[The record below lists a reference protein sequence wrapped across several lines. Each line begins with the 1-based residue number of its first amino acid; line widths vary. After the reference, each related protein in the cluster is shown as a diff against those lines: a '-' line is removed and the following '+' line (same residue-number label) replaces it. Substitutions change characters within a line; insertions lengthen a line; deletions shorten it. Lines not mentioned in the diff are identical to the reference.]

1 MMNWS
6 VSNKSLM
13 ALFAVAALVIFAS
26 PSQGAELMDQ
36 AGNWGLHLGY
46 ARTKDAD
53 SGNFLIGGHLEL
65 QPAPFL
71 GIQGAVDYRDS
82 EEIRLSPLSEEDD
95 LVIRTLPVTLT
106 GRLYLPMGGDSFSPF
121 ALAGAGW
128 YHLMYDFSER
138 LEALGVE
145 DESDT
150 AFGWHMGAG
159 ARMAVSPRV
168 SLFGEARWVFLD
180 PNRDFGNEVQEDIK
194 DIEYDSTFLSGG
206 LNFHF

>member
-1 MMNWS
+1 
-6 VSNKSLM
+6 M
-13 ALFAVAALVIFAS
+13 ASFAVATLVIFAA
-26 PSQGAELMDQ
+26 PVEGAELMEQ

-53 SGNFLIGGHLEL
+53 SGNFLIGGHVEL
-65 QPAPFL
+65 QPAPIFGL
-71 GIQGAVDYRDS
+71 QGAVSYRDS
-82 EEIRLSPLSEEDD
+82 EEIQLSSLSDEDD

-128 YHLMYDFSER
+128 YHIMYDFSER
-138 LEALGVE
+138 FEALGVE
-145 DESDT
+145 DESET
-150 AFGWHMGAG
+150 SFGWHMGAG

-180 PNRDFGNEVQEDIK
+180 PERDFGDDVQENIQDV
-194 DIEYDSTFLSGG
+194 EFDSTFLSGG